1 MDSFNK
7 RAARVISNL
16 LSLPLVATSVVIVF
30 SFFSPRGLGSILTPL
45 KAILLGIPTIAV
57 APIVMV
63 LYFFR
68 KGYVDLHVSQGE
80 RRPIFFIPAL
90 AAYVSAAVVF
100 LWLQCKILYLLS
112 VSYLSISLI
121 VLIVTL
127 FWKISIHMA
136 GLTGPIT
143 ALTLALGANYALL
156 YLLADI
162 SFSKRLLMRS
172 RTRSSPNSTTE
183 SDNPNHVDEQ
193 SVYSSE
199 SLNECFGPSAIEA
212 SVAQPGREMSRPIAA
227 AS

>member
-1 MDSFNK
+1 VDSFNK

-30 SFFSPRGLGSILTPL
+30 SFFSPKGLGSILTPL

-121 VLIVTL
+121 VLLVTL

-156 YLLADI
+156 YLLA
-162 SFSKRLLMRS
+162 LPLGWA
-172 RTRSSPNSTTE
+172 RTELEAHTVPQVVSGAAVGVGVTAL
-183 SDNPNHVDEQ
+183 
-193 SVYSSE
+193 VY
-199 SLNECFGPSAIEA
+199 LGLI
-212 SVAQPGREMSRPIAA
+212 
-227 AS
+227 